1 LKTRENI
8 NKERKIFLFELCDI
22 EEIGRDHIERLS
34 IEKGSVGL
42 VYESILTI
50 NEFNEFEVEWEL

>member
-1 LKTRENI
+1 
-8 NKERKIFLFELCDI
+8 LFELCDI